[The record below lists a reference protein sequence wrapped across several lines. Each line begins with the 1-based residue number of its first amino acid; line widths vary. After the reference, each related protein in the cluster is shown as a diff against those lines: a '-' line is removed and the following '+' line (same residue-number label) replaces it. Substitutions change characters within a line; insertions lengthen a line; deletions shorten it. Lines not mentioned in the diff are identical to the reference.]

1 MVLSLRELRTTEAQ
15 FPRGTLLGFSMNRGN
30 PLLGILVQMWRK
42 KQTQK
47 GSLKEEATPPEGYVS
62 APPGYRYWS
71 PTPSSSPI
79 YYRKRLEPEEA
90 PYSSI
95 SSFRR
100 RVLSIVLIAILAID
114 LLAMF
119 YGGYLS
125 NWQLL
130 TQPSGIFWAAL
141 GLIAAIGL
149 LASAYEKI
157 FSPRVRRTIS
167 RNAPLVSALIAL
179 VGVLIAQVVNAHL
192 TRTTQENQ
200 QLLDQEARQ
209 NSELQSYLSTVG
221 ELPTNPDPAADTAAQ
236 AQTLTVLPDLDPEQ
250 KRTVMQFLYQADLIN
265 KDNPRIRLF
274 YADLTSANLKGTDAQ
289 ENVFM
294 LDNANLRGVNLA
306 DADLEYTNLEGSN
319 VSLAHLVNTD
329 LSNADLSDAN
339 LYHSYLSNV
348 DLSDAN
354 LSGADLS
361 SVDLRNDWG
370 LTQEQIDEAKGDER
384 TQLPDGLQRPAT
396 WS

>member
-1 MVLSLRELRTTEAQ
+1 MWLR
-15 FPRGTLLGFSMNRGN
+15 
-30 PLLGILVQMWRK
+30 
-42 KQTQK
+42 KQPQK
-47 GSLKEEATPPEGYVS
+47 DSLKDEATPPPGYVS

-71 PTPSSSPI
+71 PTPSSSAN

-90 PYSSI
+90 SYSSGR
-95 SSFRR
+95 SFRR
-100 RVLSIVLIAILAID
+100 RVLSIVLIAILAVD
-114 LLAMF
+114 LVVMF

-125 NWQLL
+125 SWQLL
-130 TQPSGIFWAAL
+130 TQPSGIFWTAL

-157 FSPRVRRTIS
+157 FSPGVRRTIS

-179 VGVLIAQVVNAHL
+179 IGVLITQIVNTHL

-221 ELPTNPDPAADTAAQ
+221 ELPSNPDPAADTSAQ

-265 KDNPRIRLF
+265 KDNPRISLF

-289 ENVFM
+289 ENKFV
-294 LDNANLRGVNLA
+294 LDNAYLRGVNLG
-306 DADLEYTNLEGSN
+306 DADLEYISMKGVNLHP
-319 VSLAHLVNTD
+319 ARLVNTN
-329 LSNADLSDAN
+329 LSNADLSDA
-339 LYHSYLSNV
+339 
-348 DLSDAN
+348 DLVHAFRGLFSK
-354 LSGADLS
+354 SGAHIL
-361 SVDLRNDWG
+361 LN
-370 LTQEQIDEAKGDER
+370 
-384 TQLPDGLQRPAT
+384 
-396 WS
+396 

>member
-125 NWQLL
+125 SWQLL
-130 TQPSGIFWAAL
+130 TQPSGILWTAL

-157 FSPRVRRTIS
+157 FSPGVRRTIS
-167 RNAPLVSALIAL
+167 SNAPLVSALTAL
-179 VGVLIAQVVNAHL
+179 IGVLITQIVNTHL

-221 ELPTNPDPAADTAAQ
+221 ELPSNLDPAADTSAQ
-236 AQTLTVLPDLDPEQ
+236 AQTLTVLPDLDSEQ

-289 ENVFM
+289 ENKFV
-294 LDNANLRGVNLA
+294 LDNVNLRG
-306 DADLEYTNLEGSN
+306 
-319 VSLAHLVNTD
+319 
-329 LSNADLSDAN
+329 
-339 LYHSYLSNV
+339 V
-348 DLSDAN
+348 DLSDADLN
-354 LSGADLS
+354 HAYLANADLSGATLSDADLNHAELQTVTS
-361 SVDLRNDWG
+361 

-384 TQLPDGLQRPAT
+384 TQLPEGLQRPAN

>member
-1 MVLSLRELRTTEAQ
+1 
-15 FPRGTLLGFSMNRGN
+15 
-30 PLLGILVQMWRK
+30 MWRR
-42 KQTQK
+42 KQPQK
-47 GSLKEEATPPEGYVS
+47 RSLKDEATPPPPGYVS

-71 PTPSSSPI
+71 PTPSSAPN

-114 LLAMF
+114 LLVMF

-130 TQPSGIFWAAL
+130 TQPSGIFWAL
-141 GLIAAIGL
+141 VGLIAVIGL

-236 AQTLTVLPDLDPEQ
+236 AQTLTVLPDLD
-250 KRTVMQFLYQADLIN
+250 Y
-265 KDNPRIRLF
+265 
-274 YADLTSANLKGTDAQ
+274 
-289 ENVFM
+289 
-294 LDNANLRGVNLA
+294 
-306 DADLEYTNLEGSN
+306 
-319 VSLAHLVNTD
+319 
-329 LSNADLSDAN
+329 
-339 LYHSYLSNV
+339 
-348 DLSDAN
+348 
-354 LSGADLS
+354 
-361 SVDLRNDWG
+361 
-370 LTQEQIDEAKGDER
+370 
-384 TQLPDGLQRPAT
+384 
-396 WS
+396 